1 MGSVQGIGQI
11 IKQRESSAVLLTV
24 QRSGSA
30 YTSDTVRTIYVDG
43 DLIDPDTWFIDGVNG
58 TVIFATAPAANSIVT
73 WSGEFHVPVRFDSDD
88 MTINMLTHAKGNL
101 GALGLRELR
110 VREDIDADEYDNLR
124 GFLTEFD
131 KTDLDTML
139 DLLHVHV
146 NTNWGA

>member
-1 MGSVQGIGQI
+1 M
-11 IKQRESSAVLLTV
+11 
-24 QRSGSA
+24 
-30 YTSDTVRTIYVDG
+30 
-43 DLIDPDTWFIDGVNG
+43 NG